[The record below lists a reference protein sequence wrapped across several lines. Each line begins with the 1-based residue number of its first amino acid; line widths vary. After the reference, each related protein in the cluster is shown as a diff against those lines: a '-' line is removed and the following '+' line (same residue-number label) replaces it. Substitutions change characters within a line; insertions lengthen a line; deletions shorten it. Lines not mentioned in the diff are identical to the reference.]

1 MVLSRGKYLCKR
13 ITHNIN
19 LHPKLLKIANNSGW
33 LLLEQGIRFLIAMT
47 IGIYVTRYLGP
58 SLYGSL
64 NYALSFVTIIG
75 VLSKLGL
82 DAIIVRHIVE
92 EETASAE
99 ILGTAW
105 ILKVAGSLLSIL
117 IIASIGLLL
126 QYDELNSNILI
137 ILSLSLLFQTT
148 EVINFWFQ
156 STLRIAPMVFARCIG
171 LLIGAGIKIWL
182 IFSKASLMDFVWVF
196 TIESALTAIA
206 ILYAYQISGNKFT
219 KWKFSFSRSRI
230 YLKEAWPL
238 ILSTGMAVLYL
249 KIDQVMLGMM
259 GTTSQV
265 GIYAAAVRFSE
276 IWYFIPLAITSS
288 AYPLIINAKKQS
300 EALYVEQMQ
309 KLYDLMFW
317 LALGVS
323 IIVSLFAKQL
333 IFALLGNAYME
344 SATILSLHI
353 WSGLFVFLET
363 ARIRWIIIQKLTRFQ
378 FFTTSLGAIVN
389 IALNFFLIP
398 RYGGYGAAM
407 ATLIS
412 YAVAVYFSCLLY
424 PSLWPAAKQMS
435 KVVIAPLKIGRLIFS
450 YRS

>member
-1 MVLSRGKYLCKR
+1 
-13 ITHNIN
+13 
-19 LHPKLLKIANNSGW
+19 
-33 LLLEQGIRFLIAMT
+33 
-47 IGIYVTRYLGP
+47 
-58 SLYGSL
+58 
-64 NYALSFVTIIG
+64 
-75 VLSKLGL
+75 
-82 DAIIVRHIVE
+82 
-92 EETASAE
+92 
-99 ILGTAW
+99 
-105 ILKVAGSLLSIL
+105 
-117 IIASIGLLL
+117 
-126 QYDELNSNILI
+126 
-137 ILSLSLLFQTT
+137 
-148 EVINFWFQ
+148 
-156 STLRIAPMVFARCIG
+156 
-171 LLIGAGIKIWL
+171 
-182 IFSKASLMDFVWVF
+182 
-196 TIESALTAIA
+196 
-206 ILYAYQISGNKFT
+206 
-219 KWKFSFSRSRI
+219 
-230 YLKEAWPL
+230 
-238 ILSTGMAVLYL
+238 
-249 KIDQVMLGMM
+249 
-259 GTTSQV
+259 
-265 GIYAAAVRFSE
+265 
-276 IWYFIPLAITSS
+276 
-288 AYPLIINAKKQS
+288 
-300 EALYVEQMQ
+300 
-309 KLYDLMFW
+309 MFW